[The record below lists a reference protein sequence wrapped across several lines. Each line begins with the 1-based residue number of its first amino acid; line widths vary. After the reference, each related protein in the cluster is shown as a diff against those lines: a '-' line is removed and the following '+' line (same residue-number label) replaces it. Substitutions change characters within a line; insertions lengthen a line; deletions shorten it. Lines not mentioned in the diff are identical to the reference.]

1 MLFQEKLFLESVLKF
16 FGVSLE
22 KLSYDLLM
30 LITTFGV
37 DAALLF
43 MYPFGGYF
51 DFQDAEF
58 SEIYGRGKGAIYP
71 RRGV

>member
-1 MLFQEKLFLESVLKF
+1 MLFQEKLSLGRVSKIFR
-16 FGVSLE
+16 VSLE

-30 LITTFGV
+30 LITPFGV

-43 MYPFGGYF
+43 MYPVRGYF

-58 SEIYGRGKGAIYP
+58 SEIYGRGG
-71 RRGV
+71 